1 MENLSVDQ
9 EELIE
14 GSTLLVRVADLLG
27 DGSISRPL
35 FDTRVVINAPTASGE
50 TLCSVHASL
59 MHSQALSSFLYDVP

>member
-9 EELIE
+9 EELTG

-35 FDTRVVINAPTASGE
+35 FDTSVVINAPTASGE
-50 TLCSVHASL
+50 ICVQCMLASFSGSL
-59 MHSQALSSFLYDVP
+59 VFST